1 MVSTQVV
8 GVDVMTALCAM
19 LKDAFSRLCSGGSK
33 AEGEGLG
40 GWGGAEGEEPCNME
54 AGGGGAEEEGPES
67 GGYVFGRGEKVEVC
81 GRERR
86 DNMEGRDDMK
96 RRDDLEREQLL
107 VLLCGGLELLKL
119 MR

>member
-19 LKDAFSRLCSGGSK
+19 LKDAFSRLCSGGSR
-33 AEGEGLG
+33 AEGEGPG

-54 AGGGGAEEEGPES
+54 AGGGAEEEGPGSE
-67 GGYVFGRGEKVEVC
+67 GYVFGIGEKVEVC
-81 GRERR
+81 ER
-86 DNMEGRDDMK
+86 DMEGRDDME

-119 MR
+119 MRYGCDS